1 MTAFTIMAKPV
12 GSLCNMRCSYCYYL
26 AADNG
31 DAPMHMDDEV
41 LETYIRSYMEEA
53 EGDVISFTWH
63 GGEPTLAGLDF
74 YRKAVELQKKY
85 LPSGREVW
93 NNIQTNALLL
103 DEEWCRFLKE
113 NRFDIGVSI
122 DGTRF
127 LHDLYRK
134 DAAGNKTYEKIAKN
148 LAALKKYGVRADLLC
163 TVTSDTA
170 KSPKAVYQTLR
181 ALDTGWIQF
190 IPIVRRIGGEVTED
204 SVTPEG
210 YGKFL
215 KGVFREWAAHDMGKV
230 NVQLFSET
238 ALVLAGGKPNVCWL
252 AETCGNVLVVERDGG
267 IYSCDHFVDRHHL
280 VGNIMTDHFKDVLES
295 ETQKQF
301 GRRKKDALTS
311 QCRACPYLN
320 ICGGCC
326 PKDRFAL
333 SNEGEPG
340 QYYLCPGL
348 LQYFDYAVPLLK
360 KAMEL
365 SAKGYSSSA
374 IMKQLF

>member
-26 AADNG
+26 EADNG
-31 DAPMHMDDEV
+31 SAPMHMDDDI
-41 LETYIRSYMEEA
+41 LEKYIRSYMEEA
-53 EGDVISFTWH
+53 DGDVISFTWH

-74 YRKAVELQKKY
+74 YRKAVSLQQKY
-85 LPSGREVW
+85 LPAGKECW
-93 NNIQTNALLL
+93 NNLQTNALNLTP
-103 DEEWCRFLKE
+103 EWCEFLKQ

-127 LHDLYRK
+127 LHDMYRQ
-134 DAAGNKTYEKIAKN
+134 DAAGNNTYERIVKNIAM
-148 LAALKKYGVRADLLC
+148 LKKYGIRADLLC

-170 KSPKAVYQTLR
+170 RSPKAVYQTLR

-190 IPIVRRIGGEVTED
+190 IPIVRRSGGKVTED

-215 KGVFREWAAHDMGKV
+215 KGAFREWASHDMGKV

-238 ALVLAGGKPNVCWL
+238 ALVLAGSKPNVCWL

-280 VGNIMTDHFKDVLES
+280 VGNIMTDTFQGILAGEA
-295 ETQKQF
+295 QKTF
-301 GRRKKDALTS
+301 GQRKKDALTA
-311 QCRACPYLN
+311 QCRECPYLK
-320 ICGGCC
+320 ICGGGC

-333 SNEGEPG
+333 SRDGEAG
-340 QYYLCPGL
+340 QYYLCEGL
-348 LQYFDYAVPLLK
+348 LQYFGYAVPLFQ
-360 KAMEL
+360 KAMKL
-365 SAKGYSSSA
+365 SASGASSTA